1 MKDSINNKALSLV
14 MQKSLIE
21 ELSAALFTEYN
32 KPRDGIHISDLLL
45 CPRKTV
51 FQKLEPQP
59 LTMRELNFFS
69 SGRAIHEA
77 LQQLALMYPDKYEKE
92 KEVSYQDCV
101 GHVDIYDKINNIPVE
116 AKSMRKA
123 KVDRPKDFHVEQIR
137 SYMAILGSSKGI
149 ILYQLLLHFDET
161 PFVAFDV
168 TMTARDREVQL
179 QYINSDIERF
189 KASLINGDPSLSR
202 HIAKDARYNWLC
214 DSCQFYKSCESMRAK
229 AGEQI

>member
-1 MKDSINNKALSLV
+1 MLKPKDLLTELTEALY
-14 MQKSLIE
+14 K
-21 ELSAALFTEYN
+21 EYS

-51 FQKLEPQP
+51 FQKLEPQE

-92 KEVSYQDCV
+92 KEVSYMDCI
-101 GHVDIYDKINNIPVE
+101 GHVDIYDKINNIPIE

-123 KVDRPKDFHVEQIR
+123 KVDRPKDFHVEQIK
-137 SYMAILGSSKGI
+137 SYMAILGASKGI
-149 ILYQLLLHFDET
+149 ILYQLLLHFEET
-161 PFVAFDV
+161 PFVSFEV
-168 TMTARDREVQL
+168 TMTPRDREVQL

-189 KASLINGDPSLSR
+189 KASITNGDPGLSR

-214 DSCQFYKSCESMRAK
+214 DGCNYFNDCLGMRIK
-229 AGEQI
+229 AGESTT